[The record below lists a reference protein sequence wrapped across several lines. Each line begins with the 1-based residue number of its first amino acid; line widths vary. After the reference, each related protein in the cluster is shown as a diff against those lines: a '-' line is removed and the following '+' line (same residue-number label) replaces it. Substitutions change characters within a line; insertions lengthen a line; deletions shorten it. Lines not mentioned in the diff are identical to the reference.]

1 MTPDFPELT
10 LPGRPGLEVA
20 AAPRTLPI
28 FPLNDVLLLPGG
40 QLPLNIFEL
49 RYLAMVRDALAG
61 ERMIGM
67 VQPRE
72 SAKDTGDGDGDGGAA
87 RVYGIGCAGRITAF
101 SETPDGRNE
110 ITLTG
115 VIRFE
120 IEHELPSIDGYRR
133 VAARYDRFRDDLADD
148 KDSAGENDIDRERLF
163 SALGA
168 YFDVAGIE
176 GDWAAIKETESTLLV
191 TSLAMVCPFD
201 GAEKQ
206 ALLEAVTLR
215 ERVAAMTTIMELA
228 AHGDAGMH
236 H

>member
-1 MTPDFPELT
+1 MTRATADT
-10 LPGRPGLEVA
+10 DA
-20 AAPRTLPI
+20 ATTATPPRILPI
-28 FPLNDVLLLPGG
+28 FPLSGVLLLPGG
-40 QLPLNIFEL
+40 QLPLNIFEP

-67 VQPRE
+67 VQPRDPT
-72 SAKDTGDGDGDGGAA
+72 KDVEAADIGAA
-87 RVYGIGCAGRITAF
+87 DVYNIGCAGRITAF
-101 SETPDGRNE
+101 SETPDDRNL

-115 VIRFE
+115 IIRFE

-133 VAARYDRFRDDLADD
+133 VTADYSRFQGDLDDE
-148 KDSAGENDIDRERLF
+148 ENGIDRDHLF
-163 SALGA
+163 TVLGA
-168 YFDVAGIE
+168 YFDATGIE
-176 GDWAAIKETESTLLV
+176 GDWAAIKKTESVLLV

-206 ALLEAVTLR
+206 ALLEAQTLR

-228 AHGDAGMH
+228 AHSDGGHGLH

>member
-1 MTPDFPELT
+1 MSRISADPDVVA
-10 LPGRPGLEVA
+10 LPRI
-20 AAPRTLPI
+20 LPI
-28 FPLNDVLLLPGG
+28 FPLSGVLLLPGG
-40 QLPLNIFEL
+40 QLPLNIFEP
-49 RYLAMVRDALAG
+49 RYLAMVRDALAA

-67 VQPRE
+67 VQPCAPGE
-72 SAKDTGDGDGDGGAA
+72 DVGAA
-87 RVYGIGCAGRITAF
+87 KVYRIGCAGRITAF
-101 SETPDGRNE
+101 SETPDGRNS

-120 IEHELPSIDGYRR
+120 FARELPSIDGYRR
-133 VAARYDRFRDDLADD
+133 VAADYGRFHGDLDDD
-148 KDSAGENDIDRERLF
+148 ENGIDRDRLL
-163 SALGA
+163 SVIGV
-168 YFDVAGIE
+168 YFDATGIE
-176 GDWAAIKETESTLLV
+176 GDWTAIKETGSARLV

-228 AHGDAGMH
+228 AHGAGGPGLH

>member
-1 MTPDFPELT
+1 MSPVSPKEDM
-10 LPGRPGLEVA
+10 A
-20 AAPRTLPI
+20 AVPRILPI

-40 QLPLNIFEL
+40 QLPLNIFEP

-61 ERMIGM
+61 ERLIGM

-72 SAKDTGDGDGDGGAA
+72 PATGVGAEDVGAA
-87 RVYGIGCAGRITAF
+87 TVYGIGCAGRITAF

-120 IEHELPSIDGYRR
+120 IECELPSIDGYRR
-133 VAARYDRFRDDLADD
+133 IAADCTRFQGDLAED
-148 KDSAGENDIDRERLF
+148 ENDIDRDRLF
-163 SALGA
+163 SVLGA
-168 YFDVAGIE
+168 YFDAAGIE
-176 GDWAAIKETESTLLV
+176 GDWSAIKKTDSAHLV

-228 AHGDAGMH
+228 AHGAGGVH

>member
-1 MTPDFPELT
+1 
-10 LPGRPGLEVA
+10 
-20 AAPRTLPI
+20 LPI
-28 FPLNDVLLLPGG
+28 FPLSDVLLLPGG
-40 QLPLNIFEL
+40 QLPLNIFEP

-67 VQPRE
+67 VQPCE
-72 SAKDTGDGDGDGGAA
+72 PAEDVGAA
-87 RVYGIGCAGRITAF
+87 KVYRTGCAGRITAF
-101 SETPDGRNE
+101 SETPDGRNL

-120 IEHELPSIDGYRR
+120 IEGELPGIDGYRR
-133 VAARYDRFRDDLADD
+133 VLADYGRFHGD
-148 KDSAGENDIDRERLF
+148 LDDDENGIDRDHLLTV
-163 SALGA
+163 LGA
-168 YFDVAGIE
+168 YFDANGIE
-176 GDWAAIKETESTLLV
+176 GDWAAIKKTGSALLV

-228 AHGDAGMH
+228 AHGTGDPGAH

>member
-1 MTPDFPELT
+1 MSADVPASSFAD
-10 LPGRPGLEVA
+10 LPRV
-20 AAPRTLPI
+20 LPI
-28 FPLNDVLLLPGG
+28 FPLSDVLLLPGG
-40 QLPLNIFEL
+40 QLPLNIFEP
-49 RYLAMVRDALAG
+49 RYLAMIRDALAG

-67 VQPRE
+67 VQPCE
-72 SAKDTGDGDGDGGAA
+72 PAEDIGTAK
-87 RVYGIGCAGRITAF
+87 VYGIGCAGRITAF

-120 IEHELPSIDGYRR
+120 IDRSLPNFDGYRR
-133 VAARYDRFRDDLADD
+133 IVPDYGRFQGDLATDGD
-148 KDSAGENDIDRERLF
+148 GCGETGIDRDRLL
-163 SALGA
+163 STLGA
-168 YFDVAGIE
+168 YFDATGIE
-176 GDWAAIKETESTLLV
+176 GDWSAIEETGSARLV

-215 ERVAAMTTIMELA
+215 EQVAAMTIIMELA
-228 AHGDAGMH
+228 AHGAGGMH